1 MPHYK
6 LLIYIQEQGLQLLVK
21 DDRRVMGEITLPI
34 ERNIDSQLIN
44 GLDKLFKRNRLSK
57 LHLKSVEIAGEIDRN
72 STYYRIILAFKKGL
86 LSTK

>member
-1 MPHYK
+1 MYKYSLLIDIQGQNLK
-6 LLIYIQEQGLQLLVK
+6 LLVTDKKKIV
-21 DDRRVMGEITLPI
+21 GEIILPI
-34 ERNIDSQLIN
+34 ERNLDSQLIN

-57 LHLKSVEIAGEIDRN
+57 LHLESVEIAGEIDRN

>member
-6 LLIYIQEQGLQLLVK
+6 LLIDIQEWNLKLLVK
-21 DDRRVMGEITLPI
+21 DDKKIVGELVLPI
-34 ERNIDSQLIN
+34 ERNLDSQLIN

-57 LHLKSVEIAGEIDRN
+57 LHLRSVEIAGEIDQN